1 MAVPITDKP
10 NTEAPSTPYPYGNIR
25 DNDGTN
31 NGTPVNKL
39 VYADFHQF
47 FARLMAVTS
56 TAYNGLVENVTN
68 GFQYISA
75 LDAFVRNTFATTG
88 GRGTVEI
95 ATQPEVDAGTD
106 QERVI
111 TPFSMNATD
120 TLVHNVTTGVRLAT
134 KVIEIGDWDMEVSD
148 SGSATKVVA
157 HGVTFSKIRSV
168 SVIVRNDADTELYD
182 LDVIRTAWEGK
193 QGGVESITTNNIN
206 LRIRATGFF
215 DSNTFDN
222 TSYNRG
228 WVTIV
233 YQTN

>member
-88 GRGTVEI
+88 ARGTVEI

-134 KVIEIGDWDMEVSD
+134 KVIEIGDWDMD
-148 SGSATKVVA
+148 TNATKAVA
-157 HGVTFSKIRSV
+157 HGLGSNWNKIRSF
-168 SVIVRNDADTELYD
+168 SAI
-182 LDVIRTAWEGK
+182 IRTDDGTLCFNISAMTDLVGNVVA
-193 QGGVESITTNNIN
+193 GSIASFDATNIN
-206 LRIRATGFF
+206 LSRAAGELF
-215 DSNTFDN
+215 DSTDFN
-222 TSYNRG
+222 SVIYNRG